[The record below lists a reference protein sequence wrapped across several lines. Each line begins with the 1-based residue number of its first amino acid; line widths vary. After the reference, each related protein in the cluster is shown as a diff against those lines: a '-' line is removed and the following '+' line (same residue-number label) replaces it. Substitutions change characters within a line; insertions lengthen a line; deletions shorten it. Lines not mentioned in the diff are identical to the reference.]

1 LKIDTLAVAHL
12 LAALAALMVAAHA
25 LGAVFARFRQPR
37 VIGEI
42 TAGLVLGPTL
52 LGHVAPGAESRLFP
66 TAGVT
71 PTVLGAIYQLGLLL
85 LLFCAGAEI
94 RSGHRRSENKTVGW
108 VFTTGTV
115 LPFLA
120 GLGLLHILN
129 LRSAWGPRA
138 NAASFL
144 LIFAIAMAVTSIP
157 VISKIMHDLGILDT
171 GFARVVLGVAVA
183 EDIVLYVILA
193 VSLGL
198 AEGSSGALFGLP
210 PVLGIGPGTAVD
222 MGYHV
227 VATLAVLGVALAFG
241 PRLYRA
247 AAAWRFNLIR
257 QASPV
262 AYDLAVML
270 VATLLCL
277 FLGIE
282 GFFGA
287 FVAGVAVGRATEAA
301 GTSEAAAAP
310 EVATAVAAPEVAAA
324 AAAGAGRQ
332 AVQGGGVAPDAIRS
346 IQGFAF
352 AFFIPIY
359 FAIVGLQLDLL
370 RGFNVTFFLLFLLL
384 ACAVK
389 AGSVY
394 LGARLAG
401 QPSASS
407 WNLAVA
413 LNARGGPGIV
423 VASVA
428 YGAGIIDQPFYA
440 VLVML
445 AIVTSLFAGSW
456 LAHVPRER
464 LLAEGQPLAGERRPA
479 GERTPAW
486 RRAWRAGRGSAPKPT
501 DP

>member
-1 LKIDTLAVAHL
+1 MTIDTTAAAHL
-12 LAALAALMVAAHA
+12 LAALATLLVAAHA
-25 LGAVFARFRQPR
+25 LGALFARFRQPR

-42 TAGLVLGPTL
+42 AAGLVLGPTL
-52 LGHVAPGAESRLFP
+52 LGQVAPGTEARLFP
-66 TAGVT
+66 AAGVT
-71 PTVLGAIYQLGLLL
+71 PTVLGAVYQLGLLL
-85 LLFCAGAEI
+85 LLFCSGAQI
-94 RSGHRRSENKTVGW
+94 RSAHRRGENKTVGW
-108 VFTTGTV
+108 VFTTGTM

-120 GLGLLHILN
+120 GLGLLHVLDM
-129 LRSAWGPRA
+129 RSSWGPHA

-171 GFARVVLGVAVA
+171 AFARVVLGVAVA

-198 AEGSSGALFGLP
+198 AQTGTGTLFGLP
-210 PVLGIGPGTAVD
+210 SLLGISPGTAAD
-222 MGYHV
+222 MAYHV
-227 VATLAVLGVALAFG
+227 VATLAVLGAALTLG

-247 AAAWRFNLIR
+247 AAGWRFNLIR

-262 AYDLAVML
+262 AYDLALML
-270 VATLLCL
+270 AATLLCL

-287 FVAGVAVGRATEAA
+287 FVAGVAVGRATQTVPDTQSAP
-301 GTSEAAAAP
+301 GTRTAP
-310 EVATAVAAPEVAAA
+310 GGAVT
-324 AAAGAGRQ
+324 
-332 AVQGGGVAPDAIRS
+332 PDAIRS

-359 FAIVGLQLDLL
+359 FAVVGLQLDLL
-370 RGFNVTFFLLFLLL
+370 RGFNAGFFLFFLLL
-384 ACAVK
+384 ACVVK

-401 QPSASS
+401 QGSASS

-464 LLAEGQPLAGERRPA
+464 LLAEEQLLAEDGS
-479 GERTPAW
+479 PAW
-486 RRAWRAGRGSAPKPT
+486 RRPWRAGRRSAPEPA

>member
-1 LKIDTLAVAHL
+1 MTIDTTAVAHL
-12 LAALAALMVAAHA
+12 LAALTTLLVAAHT
-25 LGAVFARFRQPR
+25 LGSLFARFRQPR

-42 TAGLVLGPTL
+42 AAGLVLGPTL
-52 LGHVAPGAESRLFP
+52 LGHVAPGVESGLFP
-66 TAGVT
+66 AAGVA
-71 PTVLGAIYQLGLLL
+71 PTVLGAFYQLGLLL
-85 LLFCAGAEI
+85 LLFCSGAQI
-94 RSGHRRSENKTVGW
+94 QSGHRRSENKTVGW

-115 LPFLA
+115 LPFIA
-120 GLGLLHILN
+120 GLGLLHVLDM
-129 LRSAWGPRA
+129 RSSWGPHA

-171 GFARVVLGVAVA
+171 PFARVVLGVAVA

-198 AEGSSGALFGLP
+198 AQTGTGALFGLP
-210 PVLGIGPGTAVD
+210 SLLGIGPGTAAD
-222 MGYHV
+222 MAYHV
-227 VATLAVLGVALAFG
+227 VATLAVLGAALTLG
-241 PRLYRA
+241 PRIYRA
-247 AAAWRFNLIR
+247 AAGWRLNLIR

-262 AYDLAVML
+262 AYDLALML
-270 VATLLCL
+270 AATLLCL

-287 FVAGVAVGRATEAA
+287 FVAGVAVGRATQAAPGTEAA
-301 GTSEAAAAP
+301 PVTGTAP
-310 EVATAVAAPEVAAA
+310 VTQTGPATGT
-324 AAAGAGRQ
+324 AAGGRI
-332 AVQGGGVAPDAIRS
+332 APDAIRS

-359 FAIVGLQLDLL
+359 FAVVGLQLDLS
-370 RGFNVTFFLLFLLL
+370 RGFNIRFFLLFLLL
-384 ACAVK
+384 ACGVK

-401 QPSASS
+401 QASASS

-456 LAHVPRER
+456 LARVPRER
-464 LLAEGQPLAGERRPA
+464 LLAEEGLLA

-486 RRAWRAGRGSAPKPT
+486 RRPWRAGRGSAPGPT

>member
-1 LKIDTLAVAHL
+1 MGIDTPAVAHL

-25 LGAVFARFRQPR
+25 LGTVLARWRQPR

-42 TAGLVLGPTL
+42 AAGLVLGPTL
-52 LGHVAPGAESRLFP
+52 LGHVAPGAESWLFAA
-66 TAGVT
+66 TGVT
-71 PTVLGAIYQLGLLL
+71 ATVLGAFYQLGLLL
-85 LLFCAGAEI
+85 LLFC
-94 RSGHRRSENKTVGW
+94 SGTQIQAAHRRGDNKTVGW
-108 VFTTGTV
+108 VFATGMIV
-115 LPFLA
+115 PFLA
-120 GLGLLHILN
+120 GLGLLHVLD
-129 LRSAWGPRA
+129 LRPEWGPHA

-171 GFARVVLGVAVA
+171 PFARVVLGVAVA

-198 AEGSSGALFGLP
+198 AQGGSGALFGLP
-210 PVLGIGPGTAVD
+210 ALLGIGPGTAAD
-222 MGYHV
+222 MAYHV
-227 VATLAVLGVALAFG
+227 VATLAVLGAALAFG
-241 PRLYRA
+241 PRVYRA
-247 AAAWRFNLIR
+247 AALSPLNIVR

-262 AYDLAVML
+262 AYELALML
-270 VATLLCL
+270 TATLLCL

-287 FVAGVAVGRATEAA
+287 FVAGVAVGRAGE
-301 GTSEAAAAP
+301 GAAA
-310 EVATAVAAPEVAAA
+310 T
-324 AAAGAGRQ
+324 
-332 AVQGGGVAPDAIRS
+332 IRS
-346 IQGFAF
+346 IQGFSF

-370 RGFNVTFFLLFLLL
+370 RGFDVAFFLVFLAL
-384 ACAVK
+384 ACAIK

-401 QPSASS
+401 ETGTSS
-407 WNLAVA
+407 LNLAVA

-428 YGAGIIDQPFYA
+428 YGAGIIGQSFYA

-456 LAHVPRER
+456 LAHVPKER
-464 LLAEGQPLAGERRPA
+464 LLAEQRSPRL
-479 GERTPAW
+479 
-486 RRAWRAGRGSAPKPT
+486 WRAARGPAPEPS

>member
-1 LKIDTLAVAHL
+1 MAVAHL
-12 LAALAALMVAAHA
+12 LAALATLLVAAHA
-25 LGAVFARFRQPR
+25 LGALFARFRQPR

-42 TAGLVLGPTL
+42 AAGLVLGPTL

-66 TAGVT
+66 AAGVT
-71 PTVLGAIYQLGLLL
+71 PTVLGAVYQLGLLL
-85 LLFCAGAEI
+85 LLFCSGAQI
-94 RSGHRRSENKTVGW
+94 RSGHRRGENKTVGW
-108 VFTTGTV
+108 VFSTGTV

-120 GLGLLHILN
+120 GLGLLHVLD
-129 LRSAWGPRA
+129 LRSSWGPRA

-171 GFARVVLGVAVA
+171 SFARVVLGVAVA

-198 AEGSSGALFGLP
+198 AQGGTGTLFGLP
-210 PVLGIGPGTAVD
+210 TLLGMGPGTAAD
-222 MGYHV
+222 MAYHV
-227 VATLAVLGVALAFG
+227 VATLAVLGAALTFG

-247 AAAWRFNLIR
+247 AATWRFNLIR

-262 AYDLAVML
+262 AYDLALML
-270 VATLLCL
+270 AATLLCL

-287 FVAGVAVGRATEAA
+287 FVAGVAVGRATEPAA
-301 GTSEAAAAP
+301 GTET
-310 EVATAVAAPEVAAA
+310 TA
-324 AAAGAGRQ
+324 G
-332 AVQGGGVAPDAIRS
+332 QGIAPDAIRS

-359 FAIVGLQLDLL
+359 FAVVGLQLDLL
-370 RGFNVTFFLLFLLL
+370 RGFDAGFFLVFLLL

-394 LGARLAG
+394 LGARLSGRA
-401 QPSASS
+401 SASS

-428 YGAGIIDQPFYA
+428 YGAGIIDRPFYA

-464 LLAEGQPLAGERRPA
+464 LLTEEPLLTGQPLRIE
-479 GERTPAW
+479 
-486 RRAWRAGRGSAPKPT
+486 
-501 DP
+501 

>member
-1 LKIDTLAVAHL
+1 MTIDTTAVAHL
-12 LAALAALMVAAHA
+12 LAALAVLLVAAHA
-25 LGAVFARFRQPR
+25 LGSLFARFRQPR

-42 TAGLVLGPTL
+42 GAGLLLGPTL

-66 TAGVT
+66 AAGVT
-71 PTVLGAIYQLGLLL
+71 PTVLGAVYQLGLLL
-85 LLFCAGAEI
+85 LLFCSGAQI
-94 RSGHRRSENKTVGW
+94 RSGLQRGENKTVGW
-108 VFTTGTV
+108 VFSTGTV

-120 GLGLLHILN
+120 GLGLLHVLD
-129 LRSAWGPRA
+129 LRSSWGPHA
-138 NAASFL
+138 NTASFL

-171 GFARVVLGVAVA
+171 SFARVVLGVAVA

-198 AEGSSGALFGLP
+198 AQGGKGALFGLP
-210 PVLGIGPGTAVD
+210 ALLGIGPGTAAD
-222 MGYHV
+222 MAYHV
-227 VATLAVLGVALAFG
+227 VATLAVLGAALTFG
-241 PRLYRA
+241 PRIYRA
-247 AAAWRFNLIR
+247 AAGWRFNLIR

-262 AYDLAVML
+262 AYDLALML
-270 VATLLCL
+270 AGTLLCL

-287 FVAGVAVGRATEAA
+287 FVVGVAVGRATQTATDTPTGPTTKTTAA
-301 GTSEAAAAP
+301 GEM
-310 EVATAVAAPEVAAA
+310 
-324 AAAGAGRQ
+324 
-332 AVQGGGVAPDAIRS
+332 APDAIRS

-359 FAIVGLQLDLL
+359 FAVVGLQLDLL
-370 RGFNVTFFLLFLLL
+370 RGFNAGFFLLFLAL

-401 QPSASS
+401 QASTS
-407 WNLAVA
+407 SLNLAVA

-464 LLAEGQPLAGERRPA
+464 LLAEEPLMTGQRLRME
-479 GERTPAW
+479 
-486 RRAWRAGRGSAPKPT
+486 
-501 DP
+501 

>member
-1 LKIDTLAVAHL
+1 MDTTAAAHL
-12 LAALAALMVAAHA
+12 LAALAALLVAAHG
-25 LGAVFARFRQPR
+25 LGALFARFRQPR

-42 TAGLVLGPTL
+42 AAGLVLGPTL
-52 LGHVAPGAESRLFP
+52 LGHLAPGAESWLVP
-66 TAGVT
+66 KTGAT
-71 PTVLGAIYQLGLLL
+71 PTVLGAVYQLGLLL
-85 LLFCAGAEI
+85 LLFCSGAQI
-94 RSGHRRSENKTVGW
+94 QSGHRRGENKTVGW
-108 VFTTGTV
+108 VFSTGTV

-120 GLGLLHILN
+120 GLGLLHVLD
-129 LRSAWGPRA
+129 LRSSWGPRA

-171 GFARVVLGVAVA
+171 PFARVVLGVAVA

-198 AEGSSGALFGLP
+198 ARTGTGGLFGVPSL
-210 PVLGIGPGTAVD
+210 LGIEPGTAAD
-222 MGYHV
+222 MAYHV
-227 VATLAVLGVALAFG
+227 VATLAVLGAALAFG
-241 PRLYRA
+241 PRIYRA

-262 AYDLAVML
+262 AYDLALML
-270 VATLLCL
+270 TATLLCL

-287 FVAGVAVGRATEAA
+287 FVAGVAVGRAT
-301 GTSEAAAAP
+301 P
-310 EVATAVAAPEVAAA
+310 D
-324 AAAGAGRQ
+324 
-332 AVQGGGVAPDAIRS
+332 APDAIRS

-370 RGFNVTFFLLFLLL
+370 RGFNVRFFLLFLLL

-401 QPSASS
+401 QGSASS

-428 YGAGIIDQPFYA
+428 YGAGIIAQPFYA

-456 LAHVPRER
+456 LAHVPREQ
-464 LLAEGQPLAGERRPA
+464 LLAGE
-479 GERTPAW
+479 GSPAW
-486 RRAWRAGRGSAPKPT
+486 RRPWRTGRGSAPEPT

>member
-1 LKIDTLAVAHL
+1 MKIDTTGVAQL
-12 LAALAALMVAAHA
+12 LAALATLLVAAHA
-25 LGAVFARFRQPR
+25 LGALFARFRQPR

-42 TAGLVLGPTL
+42 AAGLVLGPTL
-52 LGHVAPGAESRLFP
+52 LGHVAPGAESWLFP
-66 TAGVT
+66 AAGVT
-71 PTVLGAIYQLGLLL
+71 PTVLGAVYQLGLLL
-85 LLFCAGAEI
+85 LLFCSGAQI
-94 RSGHRRSENKTVGW
+94 SATHKRGENKTVGW
-108 VFTTGTV
+108 IFTTGTV
-115 LPFLA
+115 LPFFA
-120 GLGLLHILN
+120 GLGLLHVLDM
-129 LRSAWGPRA
+129 RSSWGPHA

-171 GFARVVLGVAVA
+171 PFARVVLGVAVA

-198 AEGSSGALFGLP
+198 AQTGTGALFGLP
-210 PVLGIGPGTAVD
+210 PLLGIGPGTAAD
-222 MGYHV
+222 MAYHV
-227 VATLAVLGVALAFG
+227 VATLAVLGAALTFG
-241 PRLYRA
+241 PRIYRVA
-247 AAAWRFNLIR
+247 AVSRLNLIR

-262 AYDLAVML
+262 AYDLALML
-270 VATLLCL
+270 AATLLCL

-287 FVAGVAVGRATEAA
+287 FVAGVAVGRATGTAA
-301 GTSEAAAAP
+301 ATDAAAA
-310 EVATAVAAPEVAAA
+310 TDT
-324 AAAGAGRQ
+324 AAGGKNA
-332 AVQGGGVAPDAIRS
+332 AGGGIAPDAIRS

-359 FAIVGLQLDLL
+359 FAIVGLQLDLS
-370 RGFNVTFFLLFLLL
+370 RGFSVGFFLLFLVL

-401 QPSASS
+401 QASASS
-407 WNLAVA
+407 LNLAVA

-464 LLAEGQPLAGERRPA
+464 LLAEEGP
-479 GERTPAW
+479 PAW
-486 RRAWRAGRGSAPKPT
+486 RRPWRAGRGPAPEPA

>member
-1 LKIDTLAVAHL
+1 MDTTAAAHL
-12 LAALAALMVAAHA
+12 LAALAALLVAAHA

-42 TAGLVLGPTL
+42 AAGLVLGPTL
-52 LGHVAPGAESRLFP
+52 LGHLAPGAESWLVP
-66 TAGVT
+66 KTGAT
-71 PTVLGAIYQLGLLL
+71 PTVLGAVYQLGLLL
-85 LLFCAGAEI
+85 LLFCSGAQI
-94 RSGHRRSENKTVGW
+94 QSGHRRGENKTVGW
-108 VFTTGTV
+108 VFSTGTV

-120 GLGLLHILN
+120 GLGLLHVLD
-129 LRSAWGPRA
+129 LRSSWGPRA

-171 GFARVVLGVAVA
+171 PFARVVLGVAVA

-198 AEGSSGALFGLP
+198 ARTGTGGLFGVPSL
-210 PVLGIGPGTAVD
+210 LGIEPGTAAD
-222 MGYHV
+222 MAYHV
-227 VATLAVLGVALAFG
+227 VATLAVLGAALAFG
-241 PRLYRA
+241 PRIYRA

-262 AYDLAVML
+262 AYDLALML
-270 VATLLCL
+270 TATLLCL

-287 FVAGVAVGRATEAA
+287 FVAGVAVGRATQ
-301 GTSEAAAAP
+301 AAP
-310 EVATAVAAPEVAAA
+310 ATQAAQAAQAAPGGEGVT
-324 AAAGAGRQ
+324 GR
-332 AVQGGGVAPDAIRS
+332 GIAPDAIRS

-370 RGFNVTFFLLFLLL
+370 RGFNVRFFLLFLLL

-401 QPSASS
+401 QGSASS

-428 YGAGIIDQPFYA
+428 YGAGIIGQPFYA

-456 LAHVPRER
+456 LAHVPREQ
-464 LLAEGQPLAGERRPA
+464 LLAGE
-479 GERTPAW
+479 GSPAW
-486 RRAWRAGRGSAPKPT
+486 RRPWRTGRGPAPEPT

>member
-1 LKIDTLAVAHL
+1 LTIDTTAVAHL
-12 LAALAALMVAAHA
+12 LAALAALLVAAHA
-25 LGAVFARFRQPR
+25 LGALFARFRQPR

-42 TAGLVLGPTL
+42 AAGLVLGPTL

-66 TAGVT
+66 AAGVT
-71 PTVLGAIYQLGLLL
+71 PTVLGAVYQLGLLL
-85 LLFCAGAEI
+85 LLFCSGAQI
-94 RSGHRRSENKTVGW
+94 RAGHRRGEAKTVSW
-108 VFTTGTV
+108 VFSTGTV

-120 GLGLLHILN
+120 GLGLLQVLD
-129 LRSAWGPRA
+129 LRSSWGPHA

-171 GFARVVLGVAVA
+171 SFARVVLGVAVA

-198 AEGSSGALFGLP
+198 AQGGTGALFGLP
-210 PVLGIGPGTAVD
+210 ALLGIGPGTAAD
-222 MGYHV
+222 MAYHV
-227 VATLAVLGVALAFG
+227 VATLAVLGAALTFG
-241 PRLYRA
+241 PRGYRA
-247 AAAWRFNLIR
+247 AATWRLNIVR

-262 AYDLAVML
+262 AYDLALML
-270 VATLLCL
+270 AITLLCL
-277 FLGIE
+277 LLGIE

-287 FVAGVAVGRATEAA
+287 FVAGVAVGRATETTADTKAGPATMTAA
-301 GTSEAAAAP
+301 G
-310 EVATAVAAPEVAAA
+310 
-324 AAAGAGRQ
+324 
-332 AVQGGGVAPDAIRS
+332 GGTAPDAIRS

-359 FAIVGLQLDLL
+359 FAVVGLQLDLL
-370 RGFNVTFFLLFLLL
+370 RGFNVVFFLLFLLL

-401 QPSASS
+401 QASASS

-464 LLAEGQPLAGERRPA
+464 LLTEDRLLP

-486 RRAWRAGRGSAPKPT
+486 RRAWRPERGSAPEPT

>member
-1 LKIDTLAVAHL
+1 MAPGAGELSLTIDTTAVAHL
-12 LAALAALMVAAHA
+12 LAALAALLVAAHA
-25 LGAVFARFRQPR
+25 LGALFARFRQPR

-42 TAGLVLGPTL
+42 AAGLVLGPTL

-66 TAGVT
+66 AAGVT
-71 PTVLGAIYQLGLLL
+71 PTVLGAVYQLGLLL
-85 LLFCAGAEI
+85 LLFCSGAQI
-94 RSGHRRSENKTVGW
+94 RSGHRRGENKTVGW
-108 VFTTGTV
+108 VFSTGTI

-120 GLGLLHILN
+120 GLGLLQVLD
-129 LRSAWGPRA
+129 LRSSWGPHA
-138 NAASFL
+138 NTASFL

-171 GFARVVLGVAVA
+171 SFARVVLGVAVA

-198 AEGSSGALFGLP
+198 AQGGTGALFGLP
-210 PVLGIGPGTAVD
+210 ALLGIGSGTPAD
-222 MGYHV
+222 MAYHV
-227 VATLAVLGVALAFG
+227 AATLAVLGAALTCG

-247 AAAWRFNLIR
+247 AATWRLNLIR

-262 AYDLAVML
+262 AFDLALML
-270 VATLLCL
+270 AVTLLCL

-287 FVAGVAVGRATEAA
+287 FVAGVAVGRATETAA
-301 GTSEAAAAP
+301 GKQTTP
-310 EVATAVAAPEVAAA
+310 ATVT
-324 AAAGAGRQ
+324 AAG
-332 AVQGGGVAPDAIRS
+332 GGIAADSIRS

-359 FAIVGLQLDLL
+359 FAVVGLQLDLL
-370 RGFNVTFFLLFLLL
+370 HGFNVGFFLLFLLL
-384 ACAVK
+384 ACTVK

-401 QPSASS
+401 QASVSS

-428 YGAGIIDQPFYA
+428 YGAGIIDQSFYA

-464 LLAEGQPLAGERRPA
+464 LLTEEQLLTGQRLGIE
-479 GERTPAW
+479 
-486 RRAWRAGRGSAPKPT
+486 
-501 DP
+501 

>member
-1 LKIDTLAVAHL
+1 MKIDTAGVAQL
-12 LAALAALMVAAHA
+12 LAALATLLVAAHA

-42 TAGLVLGPTL
+42 AAGLILGPTL
-52 LGHVAPGAESRLFP
+52 LGHVAPGAASWLFP
-66 TAGVT
+66 AAGVT

-85 LLFCAGAEI
+85 LLFCSGAQI
-94 RSGHRRSENKTVGW
+94 RATHKRGENKTVGW

-120 GLGLLHILN
+120 GLGLLQVLDM
-129 LRSAWGPRA
+129 RSSWGPHA

-171 GFARVVLGVAVA
+171 PFARVVLGVAVA

-198 AEGSSGALFGLP
+198 AQTGTGALFGLP
-210 PVLGIGPGTAVD
+210 SLLGIGPGTAAD
-222 MGYHV
+222 MAYHV
-227 VATLAVLGVALAFG
+227 VATLAVLGAALTFG
-241 PRLYRA
+241 PRIYRA
-247 AAAWRFNLIR
+247 AAVSRLNLIR

-262 AYDLAVML
+262 AYDLALML
-270 VATLLCL
+270 AATLLCL

-287 FVAGVAVGRATEAA
+287 FVAGVAVGRATDTAAATDSAA
-301 GTSEAAAAP
+301 GGKN
-310 EVATAVAAPEVAAA
+310 
-324 AAAGAGRQ
+324 AAG
-332 AVQGGGVAPDAIRS
+332 GGIAPDAIRS

-359 FAIVGLQLDLL
+359 FAIVGLQLDLS
-370 RGFNVTFFLLFLLL
+370 RGFSLGFFLLFLVL

-401 QPSASS
+401 QASASS
-407 WNLAVA
+407 LNLAVA

-464 LLAEGQPLAGERRPA
+464 LLAEEGP
-479 GERTPAW
+479 PAW
-486 RRAWRAGRGSAPKPT
+486 RRLWRAGRGPAPEPA

>member
-1 LKIDTLAVAHL
+1 LTIDTTAAAHL
-12 LAALAALMVAAHA
+12 LAALAALLVAAHG
-25 LGAVFARFRQPR
+25 LGALFARFRQPR

-42 TAGLVLGPTL
+42 AAGLVLGPTL
-52 LGHVAPGAESRLFP
+52 LGHLASGAESWLVP
-66 TAGVT
+66 KTGAT
-71 PTVLGAIYQLGLLL
+71 PTVLGAVYQLGLLL
-85 LLFCAGAEI
+85 LLFCSGAQI
-94 RSGHRRSENKTVGW
+94 QSGHRRGENKTVGW
-108 VFTTGTV
+108 VFSTGTV

-120 GLGLLHILN
+120 GLGLLQVLD
-129 LRSAWGPRA
+129 LRSSWGPRA

-171 GFARVVLGVAVA
+171 PFARVVLGVAVA

-198 AEGSSGALFGLP
+198 ARTGTGGLFGVPSL
-210 PVLGIGPGTAVD
+210 LGIEPGTAAD
-222 MGYHV
+222 MAYHV
-227 VATLAVLGVALAFG
+227 VATLAVLGAALAFG
-241 PRLYRA
+241 PRIYRA

-262 AYDLAVML
+262 AYDLALML
-270 VATLLCL
+270 TATLLCL

-287 FVAGVAVGRATEAA
+287 FVAGVAVGRATP
-301 GTSEAAAAP
+301 AAP
-310 EVATAVAAPEVAAA
+310 AASATQATQATPGGE
-324 AAAGAGRQ
+324 GATGR
-332 AVQGGGVAPDAIRS
+332 GIETDAIRS

-370 RGFNVTFFLLFLLL
+370 RGFNVRFFLLFLLL

-401 QPSASS
+401 QASASS

-428 YGAGIIDQPFYA
+428 YGAGIIAQPFYA

-456 LAHVPRER
+456 LAHVPREQ
-464 LLAEGQPLAGERRPA
+464 LLAEEGS
-479 GERTPAW
+479 PAW
-486 RRAWRAGRGSAPKPT
+486 RPPWRTGRGPAPEPT

>member
-1 LKIDTLAVAHL
+1 LTIDTAAAAHL
-12 LAALAALMVAAHA
+12 LAALATLLVAAHG
-25 LGAVFARFRQPR
+25 LGALLARFRQPR

-42 TAGLVLGPTL
+42 GAGLVLGPTL
-52 LGHVAPGAESRLFP
+52 LGHLAPGAESWLVP
-66 TAGVT
+66 ETGVT
-71 PTVLGAIYQLGLLL
+71 PTVLGALYQLGLLL
-85 LLFCAGAEI
+85 LLFCSGTQI
-94 RSGHRRSENKTVGW
+94 RSGHRRGENRTVGW
-108 VFTTGTV
+108 VFSTGTV

-120 GLGLLHILN
+120 GLGLLQVLD
-129 LRSAWGPRA
+129 LRSSWGPHA

-171 GFARVVLGVAVA
+171 AFARVVLGVAVA

-198 AEGSSGALFGLP
+198 AQGGKGALFGLP
-210 PVLGIGPGTAVD
+210 ALLGIGPGTAAD
-222 MGYHV
+222 MAYHV
-227 VATLAVLGVALAFG
+227 VATLAVLGAALTFG
-241 PRLYRA
+241 PRVYRA
-247 AAAWRFNLIR
+247 AATWRLNLIR

-262 AYDLAVML
+262 AYDLALML
-270 VATLLCL
+270 AATLLCL

-287 FVAGVAVGRATEAA
+287 FVAGVAVGRATQ
-301 GTSEAAAAP
+301 TAP
-310 EVATAVAAPEVAAA
+310 SA
-324 AAAGAGRQ
+324 
-332 AVQGGGVAPDAIRS
+332 GGGITPDAIRS

-359 FAIVGLQLDLL
+359 FAVVGLQLDLL
-370 RGFNVTFFLLFLLL
+370 RGFNAGIFLLFLAL

-401 QPSASS
+401 QGSASS

-464 LLAEGQPLAGERRPA
+464 LLAEDRPLTGQRLRIE
-479 GERTPAW
+479 
-486 RRAWRAGRGSAPKPT
+486 
-501 DP
+501 